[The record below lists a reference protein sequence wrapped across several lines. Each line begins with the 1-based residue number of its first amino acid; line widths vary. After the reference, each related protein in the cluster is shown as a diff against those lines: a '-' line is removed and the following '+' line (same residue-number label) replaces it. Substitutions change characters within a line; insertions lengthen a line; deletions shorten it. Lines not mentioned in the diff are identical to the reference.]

1 MKPIVYKQKPRL
13 AKNTVQI
20 DAYSSAVKELF
31 FINNPSLKKDSPET
45 KKKLEAF
52 VTKGLVNDSWI
63 YYPDELSLVHTVNEK
78 DYFILRTS
86 RNRNLISKKQQKK
99 FRDLSVGIAGLSVG
113 SCILSALVVSGGPKK
128 IKIADFD
135 TLEVTNLNRIRG
147 GLLDIG
153 KNKIEIAAKEVW
165 KLDPFA
171 KLGLFESGITKANL
185 KQFLFGKP
193 TLNIFVDEMDSL
205 DLKIQARKLC
215 KQHKI
220 PVIMATD
227 NGDSVVLDIERF
239 DMEPKRPIFHGLIGK
254 VNNQSI
260 KTFNYKQW
268 LSLATKIVGPE
279 YLTSDMQDS
288 ILQIGK
294 TIPAVPQLG
303 TTANVAGAA
312 ICLVIRRIANKQKMP
327 SGRYVISLEEKLF
340 PRFNDPKQIK
350 LRKQQTQKFKQKF
363 AI

>member
-1 MKPIVYKQKPRL
+1 MKPVLYKQKPKL
-13 AKNTVQI
+13 AKKTIHI
-20 DAYSSAVKELF
+20 DAYSSAVRELF

-45 KKKLEAF
+45 QKKLNIFIKKKSI
-52 VTKGLVNDSWI
+52 DDCWI
-63 YYPDELSLVHTVNEK
+63 FYPNKLSLVRTVNEH

-86 RNRNLISKKQQKK
+86 RNRNLISTKQQIK
-99 FRDLSVGIAGLSVG
+99 FRGLSVGIAGLSVG

-135 TLEVTNLNRIRG
+135 TLEITNLNRIRG

-153 KNKIEIAAKEVW
+153 KNKIEIAANEVW

-171 KLGLFESGITKANL
+171 ELGLFDSGITQTNL
-185 KQFLFGKP
+185 KQFLLGEP
-193 TLNIFVDEMDSL
+193 PLDVFVDEMDNL
-205 DLKIQARKLC
+205 DLKIQARELC

-239 DMEPKRPIFHGLIGK
+239 DLEPKRPIFHGLVGNKKNID
-254 VNNQSI
+254 I
-260 KTFNYKQW
+260 KKFGYRQW
-268 LSLATKIVGPE
+268 LALATKIVGPE

-288 ILQIGK
+288 LLQIGK

-312 ICLVIRRIANKQKMP
+312 ICLVMRRIANKQKMP
-327 SGRYVISLEEKLF
+327 SGRYTISLEEKLL
-340 PRFNDPKQIK
+340 PGFNDPSQIK
-350 LRKQQTQKFKQKF
+350 LRKQNTQKFKQKF
-363 AI
+363 TV